1 MGSYYT
7 AHAQELIDLY
17 RTLAYKSNMETLIMI
32 LTLFTGGQNDQSI
45 DPASLVMKQ
54 LVKGV
59 YDETRV
65 ETVATFE
72 EKNAPNFMDKIR
84 ILE

>member
-1 MGSYYT
+1 
-7 AHAQELIDLY
+7 
-17 RTLAYKSNMETLIMI
+17 MI
-32 LTLFTGGQNDQSI
+32 LALFGGSQSDQAFDPSSI
-45 DPASLVMKQ
+45 VMKK

-65 ETVATFE
+65 QTVATYK
-72 EKNAPNFMDKIR
+72 EKYAPDFVDPTR

>member
-1 MGSYYT
+1 MGSYYK
-7 AHAQELIDLY
+7 AHTQELIDLY
-17 RTLAYKSNMETLIMI
+17 RTLAYKSNMETIVMI
-32 LTLFTGGQNDQSI
+32 LALFTGGQNDQSI
-45 DPASLVMKQ
+45 DPAALVMKQ

-72 EKNAPNFMDKIR
+72 EKYAPNFMDPTR

>member
-1 MGSYYT
+1 
-7 AHAQELIDLY
+7 
-17 RTLAYKSNMETLIMI
+17 MI
-32 LTLFTGGQNDQSI
+32 LALLGGGQSDKTF
-45 DPASLVMKQ
+45 DPGSMAINQ
-54 LVKGV
+54 IVKGV

-72 EKNAPNFMDKIR
+72 EKYAPDFVDQIR

>member
-1 MGSYYT
+1 MF
-7 AHAQELIDLY
+7 
-17 RTLAYKSNMETLIMI
+17 
-32 LTLFTGGQNDQSI
+32 LTLLTGGHNDQSI
-45 DPASLVMKQ
+45 DPASLVLKQ

-72 EKNAPNFMDKIR
+72 EKYAPDFVDPTR

>member
-1 MGSYYT
+1 
-7 AHAQELIDLY
+7 
-17 RTLAYKSNMETLIMI
+17 MI
-32 LTLFTGGQNDQSI
+32 LTLLGGGQNDHSI
-45 DPASLVMKQ
+45 DPASLVLKQ

-72 EKNAPNFMDKIR
+72 EKNAPNFMDKTR

>member
-17 RTLAYKSNMETLIMI
+17 RTLAYKSNMETLVMI

-72 EKNAPNFMDKIR
+72 EKNAPNFMDETR

>member
-1 MGSYYT
+1 M
-7 AHAQELIDLY
+7 EI
-17 RTLAYKSNMETLIMI
+17 LAII
-32 LTLFTGGQNDQSI
+32 FALFTGGQNDQSI
-45 DPASLVMKQ
+45 DPASLVMKH

-72 EKNAPNFMDKIR
+72 EKYAPDFVDPIR

>member
-1 MGSYYT
+1 MF
-7 AHAQELIDLY
+7 
-17 RTLAYKSNMETLIMI
+17 
-32 LTLFTGGQNDQSI
+32 LTLLTGGHNDQSI

-65 ETVATFE
+65 ETVATFK
-72 EKNAPNFMDKIR
+72 EKYAPDFVDPTR

>member
-1 MGSYYT
+1 MGSYYK
-7 AHAQELIDLY
+7 AHTQELIDLY
-17 RTLAYKSNMETLIMI
+17 RTLAYKSNMETIVMI

-45 DPASLVMKQ
+45 DPASLVMKH

-72 EKNAPNFMDKIR
+72 EKNAPNFMDKTR

>member
-1 MGSYYT
+1 
-7 AHAQELIDLY
+7 
-17 RTLAYKSNMETLIMI
+17 MI
-32 LTLFTGGQNDQSI
+32 LTLLTGGHNDQSI
-45 DPASLVMKQ
+45 DPASIVLKQ
-54 LVKGV
+54 LAKGV

-72 EKNAPNFMDKIR
+72 EKYAPDFVDPTG

>member
-17 RTLAYKSNMETLIMI
+17 RTLAYKSNMETLVMI

-72 EKNAPNFMDKIR
+72 EKYAPDFVDPTR

>member
-1 MGSYYT
+1 
-7 AHAQELIDLY
+7 
-17 RTLAYKSNMETLIMI
+17 MI
-32 LTLFTGGQNDQSI
+32 LTLLTGGQNDQAI
-45 DPASLVMKQ
+45 DPGSLVMKQ

-65 ETVATFE
+65 EIVATFK
-72 EKNAPNFMDKIR
+72 EKYAPDFVDPTG

>member
-1 MGSYYT
+1 MGSYYK
-7 AHAQELIDLY
+7 AHTQELIDLY
-17 RTLAYKSNMETLIMI
+17 RTLAYKSNMETIVMI
-32 LTLFTGGQNDQSI
+32 LALFTGGQNDQSI
-45 DPASLVMKQ
+45 DPAALVMKQ

-72 EKNAPNFMDKIR
+72 EKNAPNFMDETR

>member
-1 MGSYYT
+1 MGSYYK
-7 AHAQELIDLY
+7 AHTQELIDLY
-17 RTLAYKSNMETLIMI
+17 RTLAYKSNMETIAII
-32 LTLFTGGQNDQSI
+32 LALFTGGQNDQSI
-45 DPASLVMKQ
+45 DPASLVMKH

-65 ETVATFE
+65 ETVSTIE
-72 EKNAPNFMDKIR
+72 EKYAPDFVDPIR

>member
-1 MGSYYT
+1 
-7 AHAQELIDLY
+7 
-17 RTLAYKSNMETLIMI
+17 MI
-32 LTLFTGGQNDQSI
+32 LALLGGGQSDKTF
-45 DPASLVMKQ
+45 DPASMAINQ
-54 LVKGV
+54 IVKGV

-72 EKNAPNFMDKIR
+72 EKYAPDFVDPTR

>member
-1 MGSYYT
+1 MNVLMIMFALLGGSADKT
-7 AHAQELIDLY
+7 
-17 RTLAYKSNMETLIMI
+17 
-32 LTLFTGGQNDQSI
+32 F
-45 DPASLVMKQ
+45 DPASMAINQ
-54 LVKGV
+54 IVKGV

-72 EKNAPNFMDKIR
+72 EKYAPDFVDPIR